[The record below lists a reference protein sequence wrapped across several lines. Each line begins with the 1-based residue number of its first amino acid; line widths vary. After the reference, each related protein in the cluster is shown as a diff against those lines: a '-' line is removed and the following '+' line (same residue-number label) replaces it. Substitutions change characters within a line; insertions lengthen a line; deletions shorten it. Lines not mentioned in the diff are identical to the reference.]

1 MKKQMSE
8 SQPFKRNMMYHLRMS
23 SQKKKKTCPI
33 FPRIMTINK
42 DNPLK
47 IDNQHRIDN
56 QALINNNKKT
66 MKKELM
72 SQRKMMTLS

>member
-1 MKKQMSE
+1 MSE
-8 SQPFKRNMMYHLRMS
+8 SQPFKRNMMYLLKMS
-23 SQKKKKTCPI
+23 SQKKKKTCLI

-56 QALINNNKKT
+56 QALINNKKT
-66 MKKELM
+66 MKKEQM